1 MGIYDRDYQR
11 NGGYGHEPGIRL
23 DGPRTLTTN
32 LVLVTFGVYLLQIF
46 TQPGRPTV
54 PGDNGWLTNYLSL
67 HADILQKPWLF
78 FEFLTYG
85 FLHDPNDIKHI
96 IFNMLGLW
104 FFGRAVEQR
113 YGRQEFLAFYLVSI
127 VCAGAVWLISQL
139 TMANVPLSVI
149 RMLGASGGLSA
160 VLILFA
166 LNFPKQMVYIWGVL
180 PLPAWAFAIF
190 FVGSDVMGAL
200 NRSGNVA
207 YTAHLGGA
215 LFGFLYFRNGWRVR
229 TWLPSGFSLPKP
241 ARKTTLRI
249 HEPEEVES
257 ETDQRVDAILKKIQE
272 QGQDSLTW
280 RERRTLEKASQEY
293 QRKRR

>member
-32 LVLVTFGVYLLQIF
+32 LVLVTFGVYLAQVF
-46 TQPGRPTV
+46 TQ
-54 PGDNGWLTNYLSL
+54 GDGGGWLTNIFALR
-67 HADILQKPWLF
+67 ATVLQQPWLL
-78 FEFLTYG
+78 FEFVTYG
-85 FLHDPNDIKHI
+85 FLHDPGDIKHI
-96 IFNMLGLW
+96 LFNMLGLW

-113 YGRQEFLAFYLVSI
+113 YGRQEFLAFYLLAI
-127 VCAGAVWLISQL
+127 VFAGAVWLISQL
-139 TMANVPLSVI
+139 VLADVPLAYI

-166 LNFPKQMVYIWGVL
+166 LNYPKQMVYIWGVL
-180 PLPAWAFAIF
+180 PIPAWTFAIF

-215 LFGFLYFRNGWRVR
+215 LFGFLYFQQGWRVSN
-229 TWLPSGFSLPKP
+229 WLPSGWSLPRP
-241 ARKTTLRI
+241 GRRTRLRI
-249 HEPEEVES
+249 HEPDEVES
-257 ETDQRVDAILKKIQE
+257 ETDQRVDEILKKIQE

-280 RERRTLEKASQEY
+280 RERRTLEKASQAY

>member
-1 MGIYDRDYQR
+1 MGIYDRDYER
-11 NGGYGHEPGIRL
+11 NGGYGQQPGIRL

-46 TQPGRPTV
+46 TQPGQPAAA
-54 PGDNGWLTNYLSL
+54 GDSGWFSNYFSL
-67 HADILQKPWLF
+67 HADVLQKPWLL
-78 FEFLTYG
+78 FELLTYG
-85 FLHDPNDIKHI
+85 FLHDPGDIKHI

-113 YGRQEFLAFYLVSI
+113 YGRQEFLAFYLIAI
-127 VCAGAVWLISQL
+127 VFAGIVWLISQL
-139 TMANVPLSVI
+139 IMAGAPLSII

-166 LNFPKQMVYIWGVL
+166 LNYPKQMVYIWGVL

-215 LFGFLYFRNGWRVR
+215 LFGFLYFQNRWRVS
-229 TWLPSGFSLPKP
+229 TWLPSRFSLPKP
-241 ARKTTLRI
+241 KSKADLRI
-249 HEPEEVES
+249 HQPEEVES

-272 QGQDSLTW
+272 QGQESLTW